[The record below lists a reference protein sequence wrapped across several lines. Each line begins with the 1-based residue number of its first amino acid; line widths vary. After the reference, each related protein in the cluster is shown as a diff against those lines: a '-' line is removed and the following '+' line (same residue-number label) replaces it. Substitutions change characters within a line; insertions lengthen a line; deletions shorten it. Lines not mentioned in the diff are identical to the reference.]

1 MKKITALLIA
11 LTLIVAMACPAFAAD
26 VAPSENTYRA
36 SIKKDDPSPKFEEY
50 DDDDIEG
57 YEGTSPVIG
66 IIRDADGNVAG
77 YVTAGCLQITSLG
90 DVLDETKTVDEEIC
104 QLLEGIYNAMLS
116 GEMEI
121 PYEKHDEKLNGD
133 NMVVRSL
140 FDLRFLCEDH
150 KAMLEQEGYTLE
162 VRLNVGIEADVT
174 VYAMYYD
181 EEAEEWNPIV
191 SSENNNDG
199 TITCVFD
206 QLCAVEFS
214 VESAEE

>member
-11 LTLIVAMACPAFAAD
+11 LTLIVAMACPAFAD
-26 VAPSENTYRA
+26 TNTNKFVPSVSY
-36 SIKKDDPSPKFEEY
+36 KDDLDFEEFH
-50 DDDDIEG
+50 DVEG

-121 PYEKHDEKLNGD
+121 PYEKHDETLNGD

>member
-11 LTLIVAMACPAFAAD
+11 LTLIVAMACPVFADTTTNANDTFRVSPIPDFDPDPVPFDD
-26 VAPSENTYRA
+26 V
-36 SIKKDDPSPKFEEY
+36 
-50 DDDDIEG
+50 EG
-57 YEGTSPVIG
+57 YEGTEPVIG

-77 YVTAGCLQITSLG
+77 YVTAGCLQITTLG
-90 DVLDETKTVDEEIC
+90 DVMDETKTVDEEIC

-121 PYEKHDEKLNGD
+121 PYEKHDEKLNDD

-162 VRLNVGIEADVT
+162 VRLNVGIEADTT